1 MQIQNNLIDACKKND
16 AKAQMQLYD
25 MYVKVMY
32 NIALR
37 YVQQTDVAEDVV
49 QEAFI
54 KVFQK
59 IDTYNA
65 QVTFG
70 AWLKRVVINQAID
83 YLKQKKL
90 DLVSIDNQI
99 INLTNETEN
108 WEIKNEIT
116 LEKIKNSMEELPP
129 KYNIVLQLFLLEGY
143 DHQEISEILNISE
156 VASRTQLL
164 RGKKKLKTLL
174 CHSDRATKRA
184 TKNL

>member
-25 MYVKVMY
+25 KYVKAMY

-37 YVQQTDVAEDVV
+37 YVQKTDVAEDVV

-83 YLKQKKL
+83 YLKQRKL
-90 DLVSIDNQI
+90 DLVSIDEQV
-99 INLTNETEN
+99 INLTNKNDDWNVDNKITVEKVKKSIAKLP
-108 WEIKNEIT
+108 IKY
-116 LEKIKNSMEELPP
+116 K
-129 KYNIVLQLFLLEGY
+129 IVLQLFLLEGY
-143 DHQEISEILNISE
+143 DHQEISEILNITE

-164 RGKKKLKTLL
+164 RGKKKLKALL
-174 CHSDRATKRA
+174 IK
-184 TKNL
+184 